1 MGNTEGTDTE
11 NSTDNTSVKK
21 SSQSVASA
29 NLHAPVPD
37 SERIL
42 TKEQMVELLSE
53 VSKKANTDSANIKET
68 LDKLTEA
75 VNNLATNSTTKG
87 NNKGT
92 IPLKD
97 DTSRLER
104 AIARVEEAGFEA
116 KQDPGLIG
124 RLMNTFLDGSYDKII
139 DNLNKQKVEKL
150 KEKNPKAAAVIE
162 NKKQEVKK
170 QNDLTTAPVE
180 EVTIKNADSS
190 KLVDKTAIKVEITE
204 INEKVQDDIEELL
217 NRTLSKYFI
226 LNQTGSTTIT
236 PVPPVGGKGGA
247 EGSGGGAGGGPKEG
261 VPKAGKPPEKN
272 VTPSENV
279 GEGVKKTPQ
288 NETETPL
295 RLKSGESPEQLRL
308 PTAERQ
314 LLKEP
319 IPAAKEIPTYPI
331 GQKLPVKGE
340 GESIFGR
347 LVKRIEP
354 EEGLEEGLGGKV
366 AGEGM
371 GAVGWAILAA
381 TLADQFFPEFN
392 KNINNKLIEYVT
404 NPMRKAVGAAP
415 IPLETTV
422 KTSNE
427 QINTPSKPA
436 VSTTSPLT
444 TPATLPGVPSVP
456 PSINTLQKSSD
467 VSTPAPGY
475 GVYST
480 SQGPASNIGTA
491 TVTSNKETKANDEYM
506 NSVLVKLDSL
516 TTALAQTN
524 KNTGSII
531 TSNVSNSGKT
541 STSITIQNQNSEEI
555 NSSRDRSFGLLV
567 RNRQLLT

>member
-180 EVTIKNADSS
+180 EVTIKNADPS

-236 PVPPVGGKGGA
+236 PVPSGGGKGGA
-247 EGSGGGAGGGPKEG
+247 EGSGGGAGGSLKEG

-279 GEGVKKTPQ
+279 GEGVKKNT
-288 NETETPL
+288 TE
-295 RLKSGESPEQLRL
+295 
-308 PTAERQ
+308 
-314 LLKEP
+314 
-319 IPAAKEIPTYPI
+319 
-331 GQKLPVKGE
+331 
-340 GESIFGR
+340 
-347 LVKRIEP
+347 
-354 EEGLEEGLGGKV
+354 
-366 AGEGM
+366 
-371 GAVGWAILAA
+371 
-381 TLADQFFPEFN
+381 
-392 KNINNKLIEYVT
+392 
-404 NPMRKAVGAAP
+404 
-415 IPLETTV
+415 
-422 KTSNE
+422 
-427 QINTPSKPA
+427 
-436 VSTTSPLT
+436 
-444 TPATLPGVPSVP
+444 
-456 PSINTLQKSSD
+456 
-467 VSTPAPGY
+467 
-475 GVYST
+475 
-480 SQGPASNIGTA
+480 
-491 TVTSNKETKANDEYM
+491 
-506 NSVLVKLDSL
+506 
-516 TTALAQTN
+516 
-524 KNTGSII
+524 
-531 TSNVSNSGKT
+531 
-541 STSITIQNQNSEEI
+541 
-555 NSSRDRSFGLLV
+555 
-567 RNRQLLT
+567 